1 MSEVHILEYFSLTR
15 IRVNIANAAVF
26 DMKGELG
33 LVGNEYNIA
42 LVILLVRSPGARW
55 HMLIFLQ
62 SFVPYITFAIPGNFL
77 LKKLRPHVWCK
88 L

>member
-1 MSEVHILEYFSLTR
+1 MSEVHILGYFSLTR

-42 LVILLVRSPGARW
+42 LVILLVRSPGTLAYAHLPTKLCPVYHLRDPRK
-55 HMLIFLQ
+55 FLAQ
-62 SFVPYITFAIPGNFL
+62 KA
-77 LKKLRPHVWCK
+77 
-88 L
+88 